1 MNKNNRHRCPYAG
14 PSPADRAKGDAAER
28 AFAQWLDASVLPHLY
43 VEQSPLTVPAPL
55 RGQIKRPDYLVGIPG
70 VGLVA
75 FDVKAKTVYERDG
88 LIFDVEEVQK
98 LRAFARLFH
107 LTVYFACLDPQGGPD
122 GFWVRLD
129 QLDAIPAVR
138 RAGKLTLALPLHR
151 ALPVA
156 LDEGFYSAF
165 VRAVELA

>member
-1 MNKNNRHRCPYAG
+1 VKKNNAPRPYAG

-28 AFAQWLDASVLPHLY
+28 AFAEWLDASVLPHLY

-88 LIFDVEEVQK
+88 LIFDLEEVQK
-98 LRAFARLFH
+98 LRNFARLFH
-107 LTVYFACLDPQGGPD
+107 LTVYFACIDPQGGLD
-122 GFWVRLD
+122 GYWVRLD
-129 QLDAIPAVR
+129 QLDAAPAVR
-138 RAGKLTLALPLHR
+138 RAGKLTLALPCDR

-156 LDEGFYSAF
+156 MDEGFYSAF